1 MSAWTVFEPKG
12 AQGRT
17 AGAVFLRD
25 RFSVPAFLFGPFW
38 LLWNRLWLEA
48 IVAIAL
54 VVGLGLLERAEGWT
68 LAGNVLP
75 LLLALLIGLEGPERR
90 AARLRRA
97 GWREAATVMADNRDE
112 AELRYYAGAMSRSV
126 VDDAAPAA
134 SSASAP
140 AALAPR
146 AGSFGGFFS
155 GGRSA

>member
-1 MSAWTVFEPKG
+1 MSAWTVFEPKD
-12 AQGRT
+12 ATGRT

-25 RFSVPAFLFGPFW
+25 RFSIPAFLFGPFW

-48 IVAIAL
+48 IVVIAL
-54 VVGLGLLERAEGWT
+54 VASLGVLERAEGWA

-97 GWREAATVMADNRDE
+97 GWREAGTVMADNRDE
-112 AELRYYAGAMSRSV
+112 AELRYYAGATSRSAL
-126 VDDAAPAA
+126 DSAAPAA
-134 SSASAP
+134 SAASAP

-146 AGSFGGFFS
+146 TGSFGGFFG
-155 GGRSA
+155 GGRPA